1 MQKLVTV
8 RRGLLLGTA
17 LLVVLAAALYAGRSS
32 GASATSEAS
41 RLVVKTARN
50 ATLDKTILVNRSGR
64 TLYTLS
70 AERRGRFI
78 CTSEFCLSLWTPLVV
93 APGTK
98 PTGAKLLA
106 TVKRPDGR
114 TQVTYRGGPL
124 YSFTQDRKPG
134 DVKGNGF
141 KDVGVWLAASPKA
154 KTTATPPPS
163 SGGYGGLYG

>member
-1 MQKLVTV
+1 MLGGELEQLVGDRRERFELSPAV
-8 RRGLLLGTA
+8 RARCD
-17 LLVVLAAALYAGRSS
+17 VLEH
-32 GASATSEAS
+32 TS
-41 RLVVKTARN
+41 
-50 ATLDKTILVNRSGR
+50 
-64 TLYTLS
+64 
-70 AERRGRFI
+70 

-93 APGTK
+93 VPGTK